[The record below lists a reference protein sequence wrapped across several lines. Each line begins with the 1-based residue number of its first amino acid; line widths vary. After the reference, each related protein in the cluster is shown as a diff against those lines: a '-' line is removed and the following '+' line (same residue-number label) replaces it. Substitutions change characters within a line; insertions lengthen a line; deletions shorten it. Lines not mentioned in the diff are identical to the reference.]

1 MYNML
6 DRDVN
11 TFTLFNISGFWICHG
26 LWLCLG
32 SNMPGFKI
40 YFEFFTFFNFFFSIW
55 IFLLEQKLTIG
66 TCNYEQVFIS
76 WNFVLPI
83 YKCFPFC
90 LTCKPYRKFYQVFM
104 LECVIHNPIID
115 ILKSGWKKWIANAAS
130 RCTWYR
136 LKGMSVQKNSPQKFL
151 VTLFP
156 YIFPVKTKWN
166 IACQYSKT
174 KRFSR
179 NTIIFTQMHWKS
191 NIFGTSVTTIG
202 VFGISPNRP
211 ILNLKKTVCPK
222 KVWIRHR

>member
-55 IFLLEQKLTIG
+55 IFLLKQKLTIG

-83 YKCFPFC
+83 YKSFSFR
-90 LTCKPYRKFYQVFM
+90 LTCKPYRT
-104 LECVIHNPIID
+104 LECVIHNPIAD
-115 ILKSGWKKWIANAAS
+115 VLKSDWKKLIAHVLS
-130 RCTWYR
+130 RCI
-136 LKGMSVQKNSPQKFL
+136 L
-151 VTLFP
+151 VPFER
-156 YIFPVKTKWN
+156 YGR
-166 IACQYSKT
+166 SK
-174 KRFSR
+174 KMR
-179 NTIIFTQMHWKS
+179 
-191 NIFGTSVTTIG
+191 
-202 VFGISPNRP
+202 
-211 ILNLKKTVCPK
+211 PK
-222 KVWIRHR
+222 KFKKHFFHIYFL